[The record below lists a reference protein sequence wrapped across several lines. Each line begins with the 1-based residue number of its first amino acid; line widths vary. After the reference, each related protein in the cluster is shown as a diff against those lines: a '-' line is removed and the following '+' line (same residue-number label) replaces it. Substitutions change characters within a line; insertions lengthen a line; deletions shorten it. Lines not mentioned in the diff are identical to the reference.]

1 MMSGHC
7 AVWVTTRIEGVRDE
21 GHLVTATARIQL
33 APGYVLHQR
42 PYRESSALLEV
53 FTGSY
58 GRVGL
63 VARGVRSPKSRQR
76 GDLQPFRA
84 LRLSWSAR
92 GELGT
97 LTAVEADAPGTHL
110 QGAALYSAF
119 YLNELLVRLLVRN
132 DPHPGLYGWYQATL
146 EGLMQGGDIEPLLR
160 LFEKSLLQEIGYGLL
175 LDSEAES
182 GEPVQAEQ
190 YYDYHLESGPVPAA
204 GSDEQAFVFKGSSL
218 LALER
223 GQLTDRNVL
232 RDAKRLMRAALNLYL
247 ARELF
252 GATAKTSEPLD

>member
-1 MMSGHC
+1 M
-7 AVWVTTRIEGVRDE
+7 
-21 GHLVTATARIQL
+21 TATARIQL

-53 FTGSY
+53 FSESY

-84 LRLSWSAR
+84 LRLSWNAR
-92 GELGT
+92 SELGT
-97 LTAVEADAPGTHL
+97 LTGVEADAPGGRL
-110 QGAALYSAF
+110 QGTALYSAF

-132 DPHPGLYGWYQATL
+132 DPHPRLYATYQASM
-146 EGLMQGGDIEPLLR
+146 ERLMQGGDIEPLLR

-175 LDSEAES
+175 LDSDVES
-182 GEPVQAEQ
+182 GEPVQPDS
-190 YYDYHLESGPVPAA
+190 YYDYHLESGPVLVASQDA
-204 GSDEQAFVFKGSSL
+204 QAFVFKGSSL

-223 GQLTDRNVL
+223 GQLTGADVL
-232 RDAKRLMRAALNLYL
+232 RDAKRLMRSALNLYL
-247 ARELF
+247 GNKPLKSRELF
-252 GATAKTSEPLD
+252 MATNKVQEPLD